1 MQNNNNI
8 NFIQSGVT
16 QLLLLLLLLLPCAN
30 VEAQTVQSAQYVL
43 PSCRGTAVIVRESKA
58 GLPVIAHRHFVSN
71 IGAGFLYGD
80 MATNAV
86 KMFVIPDTTF
96 MNGYVSYT
104 VKDMRVVD
112 DMCYFCGVR
121 IHEHIEGSV
130 SVTDSVGVLGRFS
143 LSPSGFAQQV
153 KYDLKLIRETKSL
166 DRMAAFADYSDTVVA
181 MIGIVNNPASESC
194 LAVAR
199 INSTAQWDYY
209 VEYTDNSVVEEVFT
223 DIAVDPKSVTIAS
236 YHKNAEGKSHF
247 NLRISDNYDVQHD
260 TYSYFDILNR
270 YTPILMSMPNPC
282 YTLVRPDYA
291 AVRLC
296 TPPNESIVYAA
307 FACYANNLPPVYP
320 TGMCE
325 IETVSKILLSAQ
337 IVQNTY
343 TTPHTLVDVA
353 YLDASMASGSPAT
366 VALLHQ
372 TDGLYKTVVEYPY
385 ADISNY
391 GPSPTALVQ
400 QKGDELLSS
409 VYAHDRDDVRFGG
422 VLDYAI
428 RKLTYLQEVL
438 PPITSKDMCMY
449 NSDANIMA
457 SNDLQAPDAYPSPL
471 LHKTEEMKPLNWAH
485 KAAAPVEVGAENPCI
500 YYKNQTP

>member
-8 NFIQSGVT
+8 NFIQSGAT

-30 VEAQTVQSAQYVL
+30 VEAQTVQSAQYNF
-43 PSCRGTAVIVRESKA
+43 PTQRGSRVIVRESNA
-58 GLPVIAHRHFVSN
+58 GLPVIAHRHHVS
-71 IGAGFLYGD
+71 IVGAGFLYGD
-80 MATNAV
+80 IATNNA
-86 KMFVIPDTTF
+86 KLFVIPDTTF
-96 MNGYVSYT
+96 MDGGSGYT
-104 VKDMRVVD
+104 IKDMRVIG
-112 DMCYFCGVR
+112 DMCYFCGMRVR
-121 IHEHIEGSV
+121 DHVEGS
-130 SVTDSVGVLGRFS
+130 SFVTDSVGVLGRFR
-143 LSPSGFAQQV
+143 LSPSGFAQPV
-153 KYDLKLIRETKSL
+153 KYDLKLIDETKSL
-166 DRMAAFADYSDTVVA
+166 DRMAAFADYSDTVLA
-181 MIGIVNNPASESC
+181 MIGIVDNPASESC
-194 LAVAR
+194 LTVAR
-199 INSTAQWDYY
+199 VNSAGQWDYY

-223 DIAVDPKSVTIAS
+223 DIAVDPKNVTIAS

-282 YTLVRPDYA
+282 YTLARPDFA

-296 TPPNESIVYAA
+296 TQPNESIVYAA
-307 FACYANNLPPVYP
+307 FACYANNMTPVYP

-337 IVQNTY
+337 IVQKLY
-343 TTPHTLVDVA
+343 LTPHTLVDVA

-385 ADISNY
+385 ADIGNY
-391 GPSPTALVQ
+391 GSTPTALVQ
-400 QKGDELLSS
+400 QKGSELLSS
-409 VYAHDRDDVRFGG
+409 VCAHDRDDVRFGG

-438 PPITSKDMCMY
+438 PPITNMYMCMI
-449 NSDANIMA
+449 NSEANIMT
-457 SNDLQAPDAYPSPL
+457 SNDSQAPDDGPSPL
-471 LHKTEEMKPLNWAH
+471 LHKTDGMQELNWAH
-485 KAAAPVEVGAENPCI
+485 KTAASVEVGAENPCI
-500 YYKNQTP
+500 YYKN